1 MVDEARNSV
10 HDIETLRLLQAL
22 GSDDFGPAGQGRIH
36 ETDQILVIFH
46 VQHSRH
52 NPCLLFASTQ
62 TGQESSDSVVGMK
75 SCLET
80 QPRVRSKR
88 STDKDVEATMDISL
102 GLATPLPPLRLLVVD
117 DHGIVRD
124 GITLLLGQEDDI
136 QIIGHAATGAEAVL
150 AAQRMKPDMIIM
162 DLVLP
167 DLSGVDVTKQ
177 ILSQFPLMHIIVLS
191 ARGTAEHVYRAM
203 RAGARGYVVKAAA
216 GATLALAVRN
226 VSAGSLYVTPGIIP
240 VDVEELL
247 NVSIPKTSF
256 EKLSAREREVLRC
269 IVAGSSSSDI
279 AQRLALSSKT
289 IDSYRSRLMV
299 KLGVRNRSAL
309 IRFVIDNE
317 LIAL

>member
-1 MVDEARNSV
+1 
-10 HDIETLRLLQAL
+10 
-22 GSDDFGPAGQGRIH
+22 
-36 ETDQILVIFH
+36 
-46 VQHSRH
+46 
-52 NPCLLFASTQ
+52 
-62 TGQESSDSVVGMK
+62 MK

-80 QPRVRSKR
+80 QLRVRSKR
-88 STDKDVEATMDISL
+88 STDKDVEATMDNSL
-102 GLATPLPPLRLLVVD
+102 DLARPLPPVRLLVVD

-124 GITLLLGQEDDI
+124 GITLLLEQEDDI

-150 AAQRMKPDMIIM
+150 AAQRIKPDMIIM

-167 DLSGVDVTKQ
+167 DLSGVDVTRQ
-177 ILSQFPLMHIIVLS
+177 ILSEFPLMHIIVLS

-216 GATLALAVRN
+216 GETLALAVRS

>member
-1 MVDEARNSV
+1 M
-10 HDIETLRLLQAL
+10 IGLTLISPAIV
-22 GSDDFGPAGQGRIH
+22 GSRRHLFCSLAHRRVGNR
-36 ETDQILVIFH
+36 VI
-46 VQHSRH
+46 
-52 NPCLLFASTQ
+52 AS
-62 TGQESSDSVVGMK
+62 VGMK

-80 QPRVRSKR
+80 QSRVGSKR
-88 STDKDVEATMDISL
+88 STDKDVEATMDNSL
-102 GLATPLPPLRLLVVD
+102 GLAAALPPVRLLVVD

-124 GITLLLGQEDDI
+124 GISLLLGQEDDI

-256 EKLSAREREVLRC
+256 EKLSTREREVLRC
-269 IVAGSSSSDI
+269 IVAGASSSDI

>member
-1 MVDEARNSV
+1 
-10 HDIETLRLLQAL
+10 
-22 GSDDFGPAGQGRIH
+22 
-36 ETDQILVIFH
+36 
-46 VQHSRH
+46 
-52 NPCLLFASTQ
+52 
-62 TGQESSDSVVGMK
+62 MK

-80 QPRVRSKR
+80 QSRVGSKR
-88 STDKDVEATMDISL
+88 STDKDVEATMDNSL
-102 GLATPLPPLRLLVVD
+102 SLAKPLPPLRLLVVD

-177 ILSQFPLMHIIVLS
+177 ILGQFPLMHIIVLS

-226 VSAGSLYVTPGIIP
+226 VSAGGLYVTPGIIP